1 MGAMNNSK
9 TALRAAWLALALVV
23 SLVYPMPLHAQTALI
38 AASPPA
44 TSVLT
49 IPPEQVV
56 LTFNRI
62 VSNQGL
68 EVKVSNEAGE
78 RVDLMDA
85 HVDPAN
91 AFTVVVSLPPLPEGR
106 YQVFYSVSSLGGS
119 TTLASGYSFSI
130 DLPDP
135 TLEMLSPLNGEAFDT
150 PSVPLRLQV
159 GYFDLAQPEN
169 SVRLYVDGAL
179 FAHLKALE
187 YQIEG
192 LAPGVHE
199 IKVVLAR
206 SDEELPGTAK
216 MVYIAVAQPDPESE
230 GRELAALAPPDEGLR
245 LTPLQWMLAVAVVVL
260 LLAVGFWLGREV

>member
-1 MGAMNNSK
+1 MNARRSLLGA
-9 TALRAAWLALALVV
+9 WGIALALLA
-23 SLVYPMPLHAQTALI
+23 SLIHAAPLRAQTALI

-44 TSVLT
+44 ASVLNNQ
-49 IPPEQVV
+49 PERVV
-56 LTFNRI
+56 LTFNCI
-62 VSNQGL
+62 VSNRGL
-68 EVKVSNEAGE
+68 EVKVGNEAGE

-106 YQVFYSVSSLGGS
+106 YQVFYSVSCLGGS

-135 TLEMLSPLNGEAFDT
+135 SLEMLAPVNGDAFET

-159 GYFDLAQPEN
+159 GYFDPSQPED
-169 SVRLYVDGAL
+169 SVHLYVDGVL
-179 FAHLKALE
+179 FARLDVVE

-199 IKVVLAR
+199 IRAVLAR
-206 SDEELPGTAK
+206 LGEELPQTARTAT
-216 MVYIAVAQPDPESE
+216 IAIAQPDPESE

-245 LTPLQWMLAVAVVVL
+245 LTPLQWTLVAGVASL
-260 LLAVGFWLGREV
+260 LLAFGVWLGRTV

>member
-1 MGAMNNSK
+1 MDACRSL
-9 TALRAAWLALALVV
+9 LRAWGIALALLA
-23 SLVYPMPLHAQTALI
+23 SLTYTTPAHAQTALI

-44 TSVLT
+44 ASVLNT
-49 IPPEQVV
+49 QPERVV

-62 VSNQGL
+62 VSNRGL

-106 YQVFYSVSSLGGS
+106 YQVFYSVSCLGGS

-135 TLEMLSPLNGEAFDT
+135 SLEMLAPVNGDAFET
-150 PSVPLRLQV
+150 PAVPLRLQV
-159 GYFDLAQPEN
+159 GYFDPSQPED
-169 SVRLYVDGAL
+169 SVHLYVDGTL
-179 FAHLKALE
+179 FARLDVVE
-187 YQIEG
+187 YEIEG

-199 IKVVLAR
+199 VKTVLAR
-206 SDEELPGTAK
+206 SGEELPQTARTAT
-216 MVYIAVAQPDPESE
+216 IAIAQPDPESE

-245 LTPLQWMLAVAVVVL
+245 LTPLQMALVVGVTFL
-260 LLAVGFWLGREV
+260 LLVGGIWLGRTV

>member
-1 MGAMNNSK
+1 MNNGRI
-9 TALRAAWLALALVV
+9 ALRAAWLVLTLIV
-23 SLVYPMPLHAQTALI
+23 SLVRPMPLHAQTALI

-44 TSVLT
+44 ASVLNT
-49 IPPEQVV
+49 PPERVV

-68 EVKVSNEAGE
+68 EVKVNNEAGE

-106 YQVFYSVSSLGGS
+106 YQVFYNVSSLGGS

-130 DLPDP
+130 DLPAP
-135 TLEMLSPLNGEAFDT
+135 TLEMLLPLNGDAFDT
-150 PSVPLRLQV
+150 PSLPLRLQT

-169 SVRLYVDGAL
+169 SVHLYVDGTL
-179 FAHLKALE
+179 FARLSVLE

-199 IKVVLAR
+199 IKAVLAR
-206 SDEELPGTAK
+206 SEEELPETAK
-216 MVYIAVAQPDPESE
+216 VVYIAVAQPDPESE

-245 LTPLQWMLAVAVVVL
+245 LTPPQWMLVIVMVIL
-260 LLAVGFWLGREV
+260 LLGGFWLGRSV